1 MIPLSFAQRRLWFID
16 RFEGP
21 SAAYNLPFVLHLS
34 GSLDVAALSSAV
46 RDIVVRHESL
56 RTVFGEDEAG
66 VPGQR
71 VLPEDQI
78 RLPVPV
84 TEVAPADLAG
94 AVAEAVSHRFDLAAE
109 IPVRARLLR
118 RAADEHVLVLVMHHI
133 ASDGQS
139 MGPLA
144 RDLAA
149 AYTARLTGDAPQWP
163 ELSVQYVDYTL
174 WQRELLGDESD
185 PGSVLATQLRY
196 WQDELAGAPEK
207 LPLPTDRPRP
217 SAASH
222 RGDSVEFTI
231 EPALLAAVQNLAD
244 DRGIPGLTASMVMQ
258 SAVAVLLHQLGAGED
273 ITMGSTIAGRSDS
286 ELADLVGFFVNTWVL
301 RTDLAANPT
310 LEQVL
315 QRVRNKA
322 LSAYENQDAPFER
335 LVEALNPERSTA
347 YHPLFQVMFTW
358 QGDSRVDVALP
369 EVRARLEA
377 VPTATAKFD
386 LEFNFGIDPDERSM
400 RCTLEYAT
408 DLFDRSTMEAVA
420 DRFMRV
426 VRAFVADPGT
436 RVGSVDVL
444 DAAERELV
452 IHRFNDTAAPT
463 PDVTVPALFER
474 QAAATPDA
482 VAVESDGVTLT
493 YAELNARAEQVA
505 RALAGRGA
513 RPESTVAVA
522 LPRSADLVVGLLGVL
537 KSGAAYLPIDPKY
550 PSTRLDHIL
559 AAARPALVLTAA
571 ESADVLSGTDV
582 PKLFVADIDSE
593 PLPAD
598 AGQAPPRPQNAA
610 YVMYTSGSTG
620 TPKGVTITHYNV
632 VNDVLRLAERVG
644 IEPGTRVLAGTSVNF
659 DVSVFE
665 IFATLCA
672 GGTVEVVRDVL
683 VIGERNGWSGG
694 VISTVPSVFAELLDQ
709 MSAKVSADAVVF
721 AGEALP
727 ASLVQRVRDDIP
739 GVRVVNAYGQTE
751 SFYATTF
758 SLASGAE
765 WDGSGS
771 APIGSP
777 LGNMRAYVLGPGLLP
792 VPPGVVGE
800 LYVAGNVARGY
811 HGRAGL
817 TAERFV
823 ADPFGGPGARMYR
836 TGDLARWN
844 TDGQLEYA
852 GRDDAQLKVRG
863 FRIEPG
869 EVEAA
874 LTAHPGVSQA
884 VVATRTG
891 RGVKQ
896 LVGYVVPVG
905 MGEGGIGTVE
915 SLGQLD
921 VDLTAGVSARE
932 LRRFVAG
939 RLPEFMVPSV
949 LVMLDRLPL
958 APNGKL
964 DRSALPEPEF
974 GGGAYRAPGSVV
986 ERVLAGVYAEVL
998 GLERVGV
1005 DDDFFAVGGD
1015 SIRSIQVVSRARV
1028 LGVEVTPRQIFECR
1042 TVAELA
1048 QVAVADG
1055 SDAGVVLEEFEGGGV
1070 GRLPVLPVSRY
1081 LRELGGGFGRFSMSA
1096 VLDLPVGI
1104 DAVGLAV
1111 TLGAVFDRHDI
1122 LRSRLVAGDEWSLE
1136 VAERGSVDVA
1146 GLVHRVECD
1155 GEWGAPGWRELAEAE
1170 LDEATGRLDPEG
1182 GVMGRFVW
1190 FDPGADVPGRLLVVL
1205 HHLVVDGVS
1214 WRILLPD
1221 FAAAWEQVRA
1231 GRVPELAP
1239 VGTSVRRWTH
1249 ALQDEAVSEDRIAE
1263 LPLWRAMVDGPDP
1276 LLGHRPLDPTL
1287 DVSDTVDHLWVQLPA
1302 RVTEALLTSVPTAF
1316 RGQVNDG
1323 LLAGLALAVAKWRQK
1338 RGISESSALIRL
1350 EGHGREQGVVPG
1362 ADLSRTV
1369 GWFTSMFP
1377 VRLDTTGID
1386 LSDAFA
1392 GGPAA
1397 AGAIKAVKE
1406 QLLAIPDKGIGY
1418 GLLRHLNPDTATVLR
1433 RYDTGQI
1440 AFNYLGRFS
1449 AADMP
1454 ENLRGLGWTRAENT
1468 TDLVAAPDADMPLMS
1483 TLEINALV
1491 SDTEQGP
1498 CLNARVGFPTG
1509 VLSRE
1514 DVQELADLWCAAL
1527 EGLARH
1533 VARPGAGGLTPSD
1546 VPLVSVDQRKLEV
1559 WEKKYPGLA
1568 DVWPL
1573 TALQSGLLFH
1583 ALLAD
1588 AAYDA
1593 YHMQLV
1599 FHLSGPVEP
1608 ERMRA
1613 AGQAVLDR
1621 YPSLRTAFVSNTS
1634 GERVQLV
1641 VDDVQLPWHHT
1652 DLSDHGD
1659 DRDAALERILADDR
1673 ATHFDLTAP
1682 PLLRMTLVTMGP
1694 DRAELVFTAHHVL
1707 FDGWS
1712 VPLLME
1718 DLLRLYGSAGDL
1730 AALPKVRGY
1739 RDFLTWL
1746 AQQDHDAAARAWAE
1760 ELDGLDEP
1768 TLLAP
1773 GAESADSEDIGQVD
1787 VPLSPETARELTR
1800 YAAEAGVTLNTL
1812 VQGVWAVVVGELT
1825 GREDVVF
1832 GATVSGR
1839 PPAVP
1844 DIDTMVG
1851 LFINT
1856 LPVRVTCSP
1865 RDTFR
1870 ELLTRL
1876 QDRQAVLLDH
1886 HHHGLA
1892 RIQQDTGL
1900 STLFDTVVVFESFP
1914 IDHAG
1919 LGDANAEAGV
1929 AITGLTPFSG
1939 THYPL
1944 TVTADADPQLRIAL
1958 QYQHHLFDHA
1968 TVEAIAT
1975 RCLRVLLQVVE
1986 NPSIRVAQLDVLE
1999 SAERTK
2005 VVSEWN
2011 DTAHTTATVGSTL
2024 AAAFEAQVERGP
2036 ERTAL
2041 VFEGETLSYADF
2053 NTRANRLAHW
2063 LIERGAG
2070 PERLVAIRMP
2080 RSFDLLTAI
2089 YGVLKTGA
2097 AYLPIETDLP
2107 AERVEHMLADSTPLL
2122 VLDELPDLSGHPES
2136 NPGVDV
2142 HEDHAAYVIYTSGST
2157 GKPKGVV
2164 VSHRSIMNRLAWGHG
2179 HYGMDESDRMLLK
2192 TSVGFDVSVPELF
2205 WPLQV
2210 GAALVIVRPDGQK
2223 DPEYLARLI
2232 REQRVTDADFAP
2244 SMLAAFLSEPTADQC
2259 TSLRRVEAAG
2269 EALPLELTERF
2280 AQVLPGTRL
2289 HNLYGPTEAAVEVTA
2304 WECREEPGATG
2315 VPIGAP
2321 VWNTQVYVLDSA
2333 LRPVPP
2339 GVPGELYLAGVQ
2351 LARGYLNRPGLT
2363 AERFVASPFTPGAR
2377 MYRTGDLVKWR
2388 PDGVIDYLGRVDFQV
2403 KVRGFRIEPG
2413 DIEAALAA
2421 HPGVDQA
2428 VVITREDRPGDQ
2440 RIVGY
2445 VVPAPTGSAT
2455 AREAEQVD
2463 EWQQVYDEAY
2473 AGSGKTAWG
2482 EDFTGW
2488 NSSYTGEPIPLVE
2501 MRAWRDAAVE
2511 QILGRA
2517 PQRVLELGVGSGLL
2531 LSQIVPDVAEYWGT
2545 DFSAPVIAQLQDQV
2559 ERAGFTERVRLR
2571 VQPADD
2577 ASGLPQE
2584 HFDTVVINSVAQYFP
2599 DADYLDRVLS
2609 QALGLLAPGGRIV
2622 IGDVRHAGSLNLL
2635 KTAIHHAQRPEASA
2649 SVVRAAVARAV
2660 LVEKELVLDPEWF
2673 TRWADEHGAA
2683 GVEVLLKPGRAHNEL
2698 TRHRYEVVLHK
2709 APVDLVPLTAIP
2721 ALAWGRRVDD
2731 FTGLD
2736 EVVQEHGTTPVRI
2749 TRIPNARLAGEV
2761 ATATALAAVDSPVA
2775 GLPPLDPHDLRD
2787 WADRRGLG
2795 LLLTLTAGVPEC
2807 FDAVVFPAGTEAGR
2821 TYSGGFT
2828 PTGRPE
2834 RMLANDPAGA
2844 REIGVLVAGLRDHAQ
2859 ERLPEYMVPAA
2870 VVAIAEVPLTP
2881 NGKLDRQALPV
2892 PDYAGVATGRPPRT
2906 PQEEVLCALFAEV
2919 LGIDR
2924 VGIDDN
2930 FFALGGHSLLAT
2942 RLISR
2947 IRAELGAEVPIRAVF
2962 DCPTVV
2968 ELVERI
2974 APGARVRSP
2983 LRRAAQR
2990 PEQPPLSFAQRRL
3003 WFIDRFEG
3011 PSATYNIPFVLR
3023 LTGALDVAALEN
3035 AVRDVV
3041 SRHEILRTLIAE
3053 SGDGVPYQRVLP
3065 AAPAP
3070 VDLHVVESAPEAVA
3084 DAVAAVAAR
3093 PFDLATEIPLRV
3105 TVVRGAAD
3113 EHVLVLVVHHIA
3125 GDGES
3130 MGPLARDLGT
3140 AYAARRHGERPD
3152 WPEPPVQYV
3161 DYTLW
3166 QRELLAD
3173 ESDPDG
3179 VLATQLRY
3187 WRDELAGVPQP
3198 LQLPTDRPRP
3208 PVASRRGDLVAFE
3221 LDPDLV
3227 TAVEELARAQGATVS
3242 MVLQSAVA
3250 VLLHHLG
3257 GGEDITVGS
3266 PIAGRTD
3273 AALAELVG
3281 FFVNTWV
3288 LRADLSGNPSFQ
3300 GLLGQVREKAL
3311 AAYEN
3316 QDAPFE
3322 RLVELLKPDRSTAYH
3337 PLFQVMFAWQN
3348 MAREDF
3354 ALDGL
3359 RVDLEHPSTD
3369 TAKFDLFFNMADIPG
3384 LGVVGHLEYAT
3395 DLFDRATVEA
3405 LAARFARVVQQLV
3418 TSPGRPI
3425 GAIVDV
3431 LDAAEREL
3439 VIHRFNDTAAPTP
3452 DVTVPALFERQAAAT
3467 PDAVAVVSGERTLTY
3482 RELDTRANHVAR
3494 ELAARGVGPET
3505 VVGLALPRSA
3515 DLVVALL
3522 GVLKAGG
3529 AYLPVDPKY
3538 PSTRLDFI
3546 LSDSRPRL
3554 FLTDAETVGVL
3565 PDDGTPRLFV
3575 GDAEKAGADAGN
3587 AGTDA
3592 GQARP
3597 RPHNAAYVMYTSG
3610 STGTPKGVTITHHN
3624 VVNGVLRLAERVGIE
3639 PGTRVLAGTSVN
3651 FDVSVFEVFT
3661 TLTHGGC
3668 VEVVRDVLEL
3678 ADREDWQGGVISTV
3692 PSVFAELVDDIV
3704 GTVAV
3709 DAVVFAGEALPA
3721 SLAERVRQAFPG
3733 VRVVNAYG
3741 QTESF
3746 YATTFQLSSG
3756 AEWDGSG
3763 SAPIGSPLGN
3773 MRAYVLGPGLL
3784 PVPPG
3789 VVGELYVAGSVAR
3802 GYHGRAGLTAERFVA
3817 DPFGGPGAR
3826 MYRTGDLAR
3835 WTAEGQLEYVGRD
3848 DAQVKVRGFR
3858 IEPGEVEAALTAHPG
3873 VSQAV
3878 VVTRTG
3884 QGTKQLVGYVV
3895 PTGAD
3900 DATGDTEGLSDDAI
3914 DLTSGVDTAELRRFV
3929 AGRLPE
3935 FMVPSVLVML
3945 DRLPLAPNG
3954 KLDRSGLPE
3963 PEFGGGAYR
3972 APGSVVE
3979 RVLAGVYAEVLG
3991 LERVGVDDDF
4001 FAVGG
4006 DSIRSIQVVSRA
4018 RVLGVEVTP
4027 RQIFECRTVAELAQ
4041 VAVADGS
4048 DAGVVLEEF
4057 EGGGVGRL
4065 PVLPVSRY
4073 LRELGGGFGRFSMS
4087 AVLDLPVG
4095 IDAVGLAV
4103 TLGAVFDR
4111 HDILRSR
4118 LVAGDEWSLEVAE
4131 RGSVDVAGLV
4141 HRVACDG
4148 EWGAP
4153 GWRELAEAELD
4164 EATGRLDPEGGVMG
4178 RFVWFDPGAD
4188 VPGRLLV
4195 VLHHLVVDGVSWRI
4209 LLPDF
4214 AAAWEQV
4221 RSGEDPVLTDVGT
4234 SVRRWTHALQDE
4246 AVSEDRIA
4254 ELPLWRG
4261 ILETADP
4268 VIGSRP
4274 LDPAVDVAS
4283 TAEYLSVRL
4292 PARVTEALLTSVP
4305 TAFRGQVNDGLLAGL
4320 ALAVAKWRQ
4329 KRGISESSALIR
4341 LEGHGREEGVVPGA
4355 DLSRTVGWFTSMF
4368 PVRLDTNGAALDEA
4382 FAGGPAAGKVVKAVK
4397 EQLLAIPDKGV
4408 GYGLLRYLNPETA
4421 AVLQGH
4427 SAGQIAFNY
4436 LGRFSA
4442 ADMPENLRGLGWSE
4456 APGVDDLVAAPDA
4469 DMPLMSTLE
4478 INAHVSD
4485 TEQGPCLN
4493 ARLGFPTGVLSRE
4506 DVQEL
4511 ADLWCAALEGL
4522 TRHVARPGAGGLTPS
4537 DVPLVSVD
4545 QRKLEVWEKKYP
4557 GLADV
4562 WPLTALQSGLLFH
4575 ALFADAA
4582 YDAYHMQLVF
4592 HLSGPVEPE
4601 RMRVAGQS
4609 VLDRYA
4615 NLRTAFV
4622 SDTAGE
4628 HVQLVVD
4635 DVQLPW
4641 HHTDLS
4647 DLSEEEREAAYER
4660 ILAEDDRLHFD
4671 LEKPPLVRMTL
4682 VTMGPDRAELVF
4694 TAHHVLLDGWSLP
4707 LLMQDLLRL
4716 YGSDGDASVLPRTR
4730 GYRDFLTWL
4739 AQQDHDAAARAWAE
4753 ELDGLDEPT
4762 LLCPDTT
4769 AEQADGEES
4778 EGAEGLGQLE
4788 VPLSVETSRE
4798 LERQAAELGVTLSTV
4813 VQAAWAVLLG
4823 RLTGRRDVVFGTTV
4837 SGRPPAV
4844 PDIDTMVGL
4853 FINTLPVRVTCS
4865 PQDTFAQILTRLR
4878 DRQAVLLDHHHHGLA
4893 RIQQDTG
4900 LSTLFDTMV
4909 GFQSYPIDR
4918 VGLTEA
4924 NTTAG
4929 IAFTGITSLSG
4940 THYPL
4945 GVIGSSE
4952 PRLRVAMQYQRHT
4965 FDHAAVE
4972 TIADRLAHILRS
4984 LAADPDVVVGTI
4996 EVLTPGERERLI
5008 GEFNDTAAPLA
5019 EATIPELFAQRVS
5032 TGPDAV
5038 AVVDDDETLTYREL
5052 DVRSNRL
5059 ARELLRRGVGP
5070 ESVVAAALP
5079 RSAAM
5084 VVAWLAVLKAGGAH
5098 LPVDPGYPDER
5109 ITYMLTDSGA
5119 CLVLADA
5126 TTAEGLPE
5134 PNVPVFRLD
5143 DPQVAEALTGS
5154 DGTALKDAERGR
5166 PLSVAGTAYVIYTSG
5181 STGRPKG
5188 VAVTHSG
5195 VASMVDAH
5203 VDGLAIT
5210 PDSRVLQLASPSFD
5224 VSVCELCMSLLSGA
5238 AVVLTD
5244 VERLAPGIPLAKTID
5259 ERRVTHAMIPPH
5271 VLAAL
5276 PPGSLSTVTSLATG
5290 GETIPPETVAEWSS
5304 GRRMVTLYGLT
5315 ETTVCVT
5322 MSTPLTAD
5330 GKVAPIGR
5338 PTTNSRAYVLDTALR
5353 PVQVGVP
5360 GELYVA
5366 GPGLAR
5372 GYVGRPDVTAD
5383 RFVACPFGG
5392 PGERMY
5398 RTGDVVVWTPD
5409 GDLVFQGRADH
5420 QVKIRGFRIELGEVE
5435 AALLTHPGVAQAVV
5449 VTDGPPSA
5457 RRLVA
5462 YVVPTEDGAEES
5474 VGAHPG
5480 NPSDVP
5486 DGRTPRTLAAGLR
5499 EHLRERLPEH
5509 MVPSAV
5515 VTIDEV
5521 PLTPNSKLDRRALP
5535 APDHTGQLT
5544 GRAPRNSREELLCGL
5559 FAEVLGLD
5567 RVGADDDFFGL
5578 GGHSL
5583 LATQLVSRI
5592 RTVLGVETSIRR
5604 VFQSPTVAELAV
5616 ELAADSGAAE
5626 SGDPFAAVLPIKT
5639 SGDKEPLWWIHPGS
5653 GLCWI
5658 YLGFAGRL
5666 PADRPVYGIQAKGF
5680 DGVTQPPES
5689 IDAMVADYVEEIL
5702 AVQPEGPFH
5711 LLGLSIGGTL
5721 AHAMAAEFQR
5731 RGHEVGLLGLLDSVP
5746 STFFERYEP
5755 PHATDIRA
5763 YFGEHLISAGNA
5775 GDHEAFVDNAVSV
5788 IVGHT
5793 SMMDGFTSPT
5803 YRGDALFFNATAEGD
5818 GSYADLW
5825 RSHITGALR
5834 EYDIDSTH
5842 QDMYLPAPADEICRA
5857 VVRALDSDAE
5867 GGFGR
5872 ES

>member
-1 MIPLSFAQRRLWFID
+1 M
-16 RFEGP
+16 
-21 SAAYNLPFVLHLS
+21 
-34 GSLDVAALSSAV
+34 
-46 RDIVVRHESL
+46 
-56 RTVFGEDEAG
+56 
-66 VPGQR
+66 
-71 VLPEDQI
+71 
-78 RLPVPV
+78 
-84 TEVAPADLAG
+84 
-94 AVAEAVSHRFDLAAE
+94 
-109 IPVRARLLR
+109 
-118 RAADEHVLVLVMHHI
+118 
-133 ASDGQS
+133 
-139 MGPLA
+139 
-144 RDLAA
+144 
-149 AYTARLTGDAPQWP
+149 
-163 ELSVQYVDYTL
+163 
-174 WQRELLGDESD
+174 
-185 PGSVLATQLRY
+185 
-196 WQDELAGAPEK
+196 
-207 LPLPTDRPRP
+207 
-217 SAASH
+217 
-222 RGDSVEFTI
+222 
-231 EPALLAAVQNLAD
+231 
-244 DRGIPGLTASMVMQ
+244 
-258 SAVAVLLHQLGAGED
+258 
-273 ITMGSTIAGRSDS
+273 
-286 ELADLVGFFVNTWVL
+286 
-301 RTDLAANPT
+301 
-310 LEQVL
+310 
-315 QRVRNKA
+315 
-322 LSAYENQDAPFER
+322 
-335 LVEALNPERSTA
+335 
-347 YHPLFQVMFTW
+347 
-358 QGDSRVDVALP
+358 
-369 EVRARLEA
+369 
-377 VPTATAKFD
+377 
-386 LEFNFGIDPDERSM
+386 
-400 RCTLEYAT
+400 
-408 DLFDRSTMEAVA
+408 
-420 DRFMRV
+420 
-426 VRAFVADPGT
+426 
-436 RVGSVDVL
+436 
-444 DAAERELV
+444 
-452 IHRFNDTAAPT
+452 
-463 PDVTVPALFER
+463 
-474 QAAATPDA
+474 
-482 VAVESDGVTLT
+482 
-493 YAELNARAEQVA
+493 
-505 RALAGRGA
+505 
-513 RPESTVAVA
+513 
-522 LPRSADLVVGLLGVL
+522 
-537 KSGAAYLPIDPKY
+537 
-550 PSTRLDHIL
+550 
-559 AAARPALVLTAA
+559 
-571 ESADVLSGTDV
+571 
-582 PKLFVADIDSE
+582 
-593 PLPAD
+593 
-598 AGQAPPRPQNAA
+598 
-610 YVMYTSGSTG
+610 
-620 TPKGVTITHYNV
+620 
-632 VNDVLRLAERVG
+632 
-644 IEPGTRVLAGTSVNF
+644 
-659 DVSVFE
+659 
-665 IFATLCA
+665 
-672 GGTVEVVRDVL
+672 
-683 VIGERNGWSGG
+683 
-694 VISTVPSVFAELLDQ
+694 
-709 MSAKVSADAVVF
+709 
-721 AGEALP
+721 
-727 ASLVQRVRDDIP
+727 
-739 GVRVVNAYGQTE
+739 
-751 SFYATTF
+751 
-758 SLASGAE
+758 
-765 WDGSGS
+765 
-771 APIGSP
+771 
-777 LGNMRAYVLGPGLLP
+777 
-792 VPPGVVGE
+792 
-800 LYVAGNVARGY
+800 
-811 HGRAGL
+811 
-817 TAERFV
+817 
-823 ADPFGGPGARMYR
+823 
-836 TGDLARWN
+836 
-844 TDGQLEYA
+844 
-852 GRDDAQLKVRG
+852 
-863 FRIEPG
+863 
-869 EVEAA
+869 
-874 LTAHPGVSQA
+874 
-884 VVATRTG
+884 
-891 RGVKQ
+891 
-896 LVGYVVPVG
+896 
-905 MGEGGIGTVE
+905 
-915 SLGQLD
+915 
-921 VDLTAGVSARE
+921 
-932 LRRFVAG
+932 
-939 RLPEFMVPSV
+939 
-949 LVMLDRLPL
+949 
-958 APNGKL
+958 
-964 DRSALPEPEF
+964 
-974 GGGAYRAPGSVV
+974 
-986 ERVLAGVYAEVL
+986 
-998 GLERVGV
+998 
-1005 DDDFFAVGGD
+1005 
-1015 SIRSIQVVSRARV
+1015 
-1028 LGVEVTPRQIFECR
+1028 
-1042 TVAELA
+1042 
-1048 QVAVADG
+1048 
-1055 SDAGVVLEEFEGGGV
+1055 
-1070 GRLPVLPVSRY
+1070 
-1081 LRELGGGFGRFSMSA
+1081 
-1096 VLDLPVGI
+1096 
-1104 DAVGLAV
+1104 
-1111 TLGAVFDRHDI
+1111 
-1122 LRSRLVAGDEWSLE
+1122 
-1136 VAERGSVDVA
+1136 
-1146 GLVHRVECD
+1146 
-1155 GEWGAPGWRELAEAE
+1155 
-1170 LDEATGRLDPEG
+1170 
-1182 GVMGRFVW
+1182 
-1190 FDPGADVPGRLLVVL
+1190 
-1205 HHLVVDGVS
+1205 
-1214 WRILLPD
+1214 
-1221 FAAAWEQVRA
+1221 
-1231 GRVPELAP
+1231 
-1239 VGTSVRRWTH
+1239 
-1249 ALQDEAVSEDRIAE
+1249 
-1263 LPLWRAMVDGPDP
+1263 
-1276 LLGHRPLDPTL
+1276 
-1287 DVSDTVDHLWVQLPA
+1287 
-1302 RVTEALLTSVPTAF
+1302 
-1316 RGQVNDG
+1316 
-1323 LLAGLALAVAKWRQK
+1323 
-1338 RGISESSALIRL
+1338 
-1350 EGHGREQGVVPG
+1350 
-1362 ADLSRTV
+1362 
-1369 GWFTSMFP
+1369 
-1377 VRLDTTGID
+1377 
-1386 LSDAFA
+1386 
-1392 GGPAA
+1392 
-1397 AGAIKAVKE
+1397 
-1406 QLLAIPDKGIGY
+1406 
-1418 GLLRHLNPDTATVLR
+1418 
-1433 RYDTGQI
+1433 
-1440 AFNYLGRFS
+1440 
-1449 AADMP
+1449 
-1454 ENLRGLGWTRAENT
+1454 
-1468 TDLVAAPDADMPLMS
+1468 
-1483 TLEINALV
+1483 
-1491 SDTEQGP
+1491 
-1498 CLNARVGFPTG
+1498 
-1509 VLSRE
+1509 
-1514 DVQELADLWCAAL
+1514 
-1527 EGLARH
+1527 
-1533 VARPGAGGLTPSD
+1533 
-1546 VPLVSVDQRKLEV
+1546 
-1559 WEKKYPGLA
+1559 
-1568 DVWPL
+1568 
-1573 TALQSGLLFH
+1573 
-1583 ALLAD
+1583 
-1588 AAYDA
+1588 
-1593 YHMQLV
+1593 
-1599 FHLSGPVEP
+1599 
-1608 ERMRA
+1608 
-1613 AGQAVLDR
+1613 
-1621 YPSLRTAFVSNTS
+1621 
-1634 GERVQLV
+1634 
-1641 VDDVQLPWHHT
+1641 
-1652 DLSDHGD
+1652 
-1659 DRDAALERILADDR
+1659 
-1673 ATHFDLTAP
+1673 
-1682 PLLRMTLVTMGP
+1682 
-1694 DRAELVFTAHHVL
+1694 
-1707 FDGWS
+1707 
-1712 VPLLME
+1712 
-1718 DLLRLYGSAGDL
+1718 
-1730 AALPKVRGY
+1730 
-1739 RDFLTWL
+1739 
-1746 AQQDHDAAARAWAE
+1746 
-1760 ELDGLDEP
+1760 
-1768 TLLAP
+1768 
-1773 GAESADSEDIGQVD
+1773 
-1787 VPLSPETARELTR
+1787 
-1800 YAAEAGVTLNTL
+1800 
-1812 VQGVWAVVVGELT
+1812 
-1825 GREDVVF
+1825 
-1832 GATVSGR
+1832 
-1839 PPAVP
+1839 
-1844 DIDTMVG
+1844 
-1851 LFINT
+1851 
-1856 LPVRVTCSP
+1856 
-1865 RDTFR
+1865 
-1870 ELLTRL
+1870 
-1876 QDRQAVLLDH
+1876 
-1886 HHHGLA
+1886 
-1892 RIQQDTGL
+1892 
-1900 STLFDTVVVFESFP
+1900 
-1914 IDHAG
+1914 
-1919 LGDANAEAGV
+1919 
-1929 AITGLTPFSG
+1929 
-1939 THYPL
+1939 
-1944 TVTADADPQLRIAL
+1944 
-1958 QYQHHLFDHA
+1958 
-1968 TVEAIAT
+1968 
-1975 RCLRVLLQVVE
+1975 
-1986 NPSIRVAQLDVLE
+1986 
-1999 SAERTK
+1999 
-2005 VVSEWN
+2005 
-2011 DTAHTTATVGSTL
+2011 
-2024 AAAFEAQVERGP
+2024 
-2036 ERTAL
+2036 
-2041 VFEGETLSYADF
+2041 
-2053 NTRANRLAHW
+2053 
-2063 LIERGAG
+2063 
-2070 PERLVAIRMP
+2070 
-2080 RSFDLLTAI
+2080 
-2089 YGVLKTGA
+2089 
-2097 AYLPIETDLP
+2097 
-2107 AERVEHMLADSTPLL
+2107 
-2122 VLDELPDLSGHPES
+2122 
-2136 NPGVDV
+2136 
-2142 HEDHAAYVIYTSGST
+2142 
-2157 GKPKGVV
+2157 
-2164 VSHRSIMNRLAWGHG
+2164 
-2179 HYGMDESDRMLLK
+2179 
-2192 TSVGFDVSVPELF
+2192 
-2205 WPLQV
+2205 
-2210 GAALVIVRPDGQK
+2210 
-2223 DPEYLARLI
+2223 
-2232 REQRVTDADFAP
+2232 
-2244 SMLAAFLSEPTADQC
+2244 
-2259 TSLRRVEAAG
+2259 
-2269 EALPLELTERF
+2269 
-2280 AQVLPGTRL
+2280 
-2289 HNLYGPTEAAVEVTA
+2289 
-2304 WECREEPGATG
+2304 
-2315 VPIGAP
+2315 
-2321 VWNTQVYVLDSA
+2321 
-2333 LRPVPP
+2333 
-2339 GVPGELYLAGVQ
+2339 
-2351 LARGYLNRPGLT
+2351 
-2363 AERFVASPFTPGAR
+2363 
-2377 MYRTGDLVKWR
+2377 
-2388 PDGVIDYLGRVDFQV
+2388 
-2403 KVRGFRIEPG
+2403 
-2413 DIEAALAA
+2413 
-2421 HPGVDQA
+2421 
-2428 VVITREDRPGDQ
+2428 
-2440 RIVGY
+2440 
-2445 VVPAPTGSAT
+2445 
-2455 AREAEQVD
+2455 
-2463 EWQQVYDEAY
+2463 
-2473 AGSGKTAWG
+2473 
-2482 EDFTGW
+2482 
-2488 NSSYTGEPIPLVE
+2488 
-2501 MRAWRDAAVE
+2501 
-2511 QILGRA
+2511 
-2517 PQRVLELGVGSGLL
+2517 
-2531 LSQIVPDVAEYWGT
+2531 
-2545 DFSAPVIAQLQDQV
+2545 
-2559 ERAGFTERVRLR
+2559 
-2571 VQPADD
+2571 
-2577 ASGLPQE
+2577 
-2584 HFDTVVINSVAQYFP
+2584 
-2599 DADYLDRVLS
+2599 
-2609 QALGLLAPGGRIV
+2609 
-2622 IGDVRHAGSLNLL
+2622 
-2635 KTAIHHAQRPEASA
+2635 
-2649 SVVRAAVARAV
+2649 
-2660 LVEKELVLDPEWF
+2660 
-2673 TRWADEHGAA
+2673 
-2683 GVEVLLKPGRAHNEL
+2683 
-2698 TRHRYEVVLHK
+2698 
-2709 APVDLVPLTAIP
+2709 
-2721 ALAWGRRVDD
+2721 
-2731 FTGLD
+2731 
-2736 EVVQEHGTTPVRI
+2736 
-2749 TRIPNARLAGEV
+2749 
-2761 ATATALAAVDSPVA
+2761 
-2775 GLPPLDPHDLRD
+2775 
-2787 WADRRGLG
+2787 
-2795 LLLTLTAGVPEC
+2795 
-2807 FDAVVFPAGTEAGR
+2807 
-2821 TYSGGFT
+2821 
-2828 PTGRPE
+2828 
-2834 RMLANDPAGA
+2834 
-2844 REIGVLVAGLRDHAQ
+2844 
-2859 ERLPEYMVPAA
+2859 
-2870 VVAIAEVPLTP
+2870 
-2881 NGKLDRQALPV
+2881 
-2892 PDYAGVATGRPPRT
+2892 
-2906 PQEEVLCALFAEV
+2906 
-2919 LGIDR
+2919 
-2924 VGIDDN
+2924 
-2930 FFALGGHSLLAT
+2930 
-2942 RLISR
+2942 
-2947 IRAELGAEVPIRAVF
+2947 
-2962 DCPTVV
+2962 
-2968 ELVERI
+2968 
-2974 APGARVRSP
+2974 
-2983 LRRAAQR
+2983 
-2990 PEQPPLSFAQRRL
+2990 
-3003 WFIDRFEG
+3003 
-3011 PSATYNIPFVLR
+3011 
-3023 LTGALDVAALEN
+3023 
-3035 AVRDVV
+3035 
-3041 SRHEILRTLIAE
+3041 
-3053 SGDGVPYQRVLP
+3053 
-3065 AAPAP
+3065 
-3070 VDLHVVESAPEAVA
+3070 
-3084 DAVAAVAAR
+3084 
-3093 PFDLATEIPLRV
+3093 
-3105 TVVRGAAD
+3105 
-3113 EHVLVLVVHHIA
+3113 
-3125 GDGES
+3125 
-3130 MGPLARDLGT
+3130 
-3140 AYAARRHGERPD
+3140 
-3152 WPEPPVQYV
+3152 
-3161 DYTLW
+3161 
-3166 QRELLAD
+3166 
-3173 ESDPDG
+3173 
-3179 VLATQLRY
+3179 
-3187 WRDELAGVPQP
+3187 
-3198 LQLPTDRPRP
+3198 
-3208 PVASRRGDLVAFE
+3208 
-3221 LDPDLV
+3221 
-3227 TAVEELARAQGATVS
+3227 
-3242 MVLQSAVA
+3242 
-3250 VLLHHLG
+3250 
-3257 GGEDITVGS
+3257 
-3266 PIAGRTD
+3266 
-3273 AALAELVG
+3273 
-3281 FFVNTWV
+3281 
-3288 LRADLSGNPSFQ
+3288 
-3300 GLLGQVREKAL
+3300 
-3311 AAYEN
+3311 
-3316 QDAPFE
+3316 
-3322 RLVELLKPDRSTAYH
+3322 
-3337 PLFQVMFAWQN
+3337 
-3348 MAREDF
+3348 
-3354 ALDGL
+3354 
-3359 RVDLEHPSTD
+3359 
-3369 TAKFDLFFNMADIPG
+3369 
-3384 LGVVGHLEYAT
+3384 
-3395 DLFDRATVEA
+3395 
-3405 LAARFARVVQQLV
+3405 
-3418 TSPGRPI
+3418 
-3425 GAIVDV
+3425 
-3431 LDAAEREL
+3431 
-3439 VIHRFNDTAAPTP
+3439 
-3452 DVTVPALFERQAAAT
+3452 
-3467 PDAVAVVSGERTLTY
+3467 
-3482 RELDTRANHVAR
+3482 
-3494 ELAARGVGPET
+3494 
-3505 VVGLALPRSA
+3505 
-3515 DLVVALL
+3515 
-3522 GVLKAGG
+3522 
-3529 AYLPVDPKY
+3529 
-3538 PSTRLDFI
+3538 
-3546 LSDSRPRL
+3546 
-3554 FLTDAETVGVL
+3554 
-3565 PDDGTPRLFV
+3565 
-3575 GDAEKAGADAGN
+3575 
-3587 AGTDA
+3587 
-3592 GQARP
+3592 
-3597 RPHNAAYVMYTSG
+3597 
-3610 STGTPKGVTITHHN
+3610 
-3624 VVNGVLRLAERVGIE
+3624 
-3639 PGTRVLAGTSVN
+3639 
-3651 FDVSVFEVFT
+3651 
-3661 TLTHGGC
+3661 
-3668 VEVVRDVLEL
+3668 
-3678 ADREDWQGGVISTV
+3678 
-3692 PSVFAELVDDIV
+3692 
-3704 GTVAV
+3704 
-3709 DAVVFAGEALPA
+3709 
-3721 SLAERVRQAFPG
+3721 
-3733 VRVVNAYG
+3733 
-3741 QTESF
+3741 
-3746 YATTFQLSSG
+3746 
-3756 AEWDGSG
+3756 
-3763 SAPIGSPLGN
+3763 
-3773 MRAYVLGPGLL
+3773 
-3784 PVPPG
+3784 
-3789 VVGELYVAGSVAR
+3789 
-3802 GYHGRAGLTAERFVA
+3802 
-3817 DPFGGPGAR
+3817 
-3826 MYRTGDLAR
+3826 
-3835 WTAEGQLEYVGRD
+3835 
-3848 DAQVKVRGFR
+3848 
-3858 IEPGEVEAALTAHPG
+3858 
-3873 VSQAV
+3873 
-3878 VVTRTG
+3878 
-3884 QGTKQLVGYVV
+3884 
-3895 PTGAD
+3895 
-3900 DATGDTEGLSDDAI
+3900 
-3914 DLTSGVDTAELRRFV
+3914 
-3929 AGRLPE
+3929 
-3935 FMVPSVLVML
+3935 
-3945 DRLPLAPNG
+3945 
-3954 KLDRSGLPE
+3954 
-3963 PEFGGGAYR
+3963 
-3972 APGSVVE
+3972 
-3979 RVLAGVYAEVLG
+3979 
-3991 LERVGVDDDF
+3991 
-4001 FAVGG
+4001 
-4006 DSIRSIQVVSRA
+4006 
-4018 RVLGVEVTP
+4018 EVTP